1 MEGEVAV
8 GENLL
13 ENSSKSSG
21 EKTDNNEAIEEAI
34 EELPDQT

>member
-21 EKTDNNEAIEEAI
+21 EKTDNSDEIEEVI
-34 EELPDQT
+34 EEVPDQM